1 MARSLQQYIARMSA
15 ADRSTR
21 LETLLDLAARLPP
34 LPPELQHESGREAR
48 RVPECQTAVY
58 LWAEVRN
65 GAVRL
70 AAEVPRESP
79 TVRGFVSL
87 LVDALDA
94 LVTSGGLRIV
104 LTRPEVTSDGAAGS
118 FSAPTIVVRY
128 ADADNAAGGRRCRD
142 WPACPPPSGAP

>member
-1 MARSLQQYIARMSA
+1 VARSLQQYIARMSA

-87 LVDALDA
+87 LVDALDGRSPAEVSAVPDDLLHA
-94 LVTSGGLRIV
+94 LRLDDALGMTRTQGLTAIVRRVKRAVEDSSSRI
-104 LTRPEVTSDGAAGS
+104 
-118 FSAPTIVVRY
+118 
-128 ADADNAAGGRRCRD
+128 
-142 WPACPPPSGAP
+142 PS

>member
-65 GAVRL
+65 GAVRH

-87 LVDALDA
+87 LVDALDGRSPAEVSAVPDDLLHA
-94 LVTSGGLRIV
+94 LRLDDALGMTRTQGLTAIV
-104 LTRPEVTSDGAAGS
+104 
-118 FSAPTIVVRY
+118 
-128 ADADNAAGGRRCRD
+128 RRFKRAVED
-142 WPACPPPSGAP
+142 SSSRTPS

>member
-87 LVDALDA
+87 LVDALDGRSPAEVAAVPDDLLHA
-94 LVTSGGLRIV
+94 LRLDDALGMTRTRGLTAIV
-104 LTRPEVTSDGAAGS
+104 
-118 FSAPTIVVRY
+118 
-128 ADADNAAGGRRCRD
+128 RRVKRAVED
-142 WPACPPPSGAP
+142 SSSRTPS

>member
-48 RVPECQTAVY
+48 RVSECQTAVY

-87 LVDALDA
+87 LVDALDGRSPAEVSAVPDDLLHA
-94 LVTSGGLRIV
+94 LRLDDALGMTRTQGLTAIV
-104 LTRPEVTSDGAAGS
+104 
-118 FSAPTIVVRY
+118 
-128 ADADNAAGGRRCRD
+128 RRVKRAVED
-142 WPACPPPSGAP
+142 SSSRTPS

>member
-1 MARSLQQYIARMSA
+1 MARSLQQYISRMSA

-58 LWAEVRN
+58 LWAGVRD

-87 LVDALDA
+87 LVDALDGASPAEVAAVPDDLLHA
-94 LVTSGGLRIV
+94 LRLDDALGMTRTQGLTAIV
-104 LTRPEVTSDGAAGS
+104 
-118 FSAPTIVVRY
+118 
-128 ADADNAAGGRRCRD
+128 RRVKRAVED
-142 WPACPPPSGAP
+142 SSSRTPS